1 MLWRGLVGE
10 ARKEISH
17 GYWEEIYRDRERE
30 REKRKA
36 LESRRKAQCG
46 NSLGHDRHYHNFF
59 SMSPNEGDT
68 ECVEGVRRA
77 SRQTTGR
84 AKQVGV
90 LERANGVKGH
100 PVYLSVHGSAAGCNL
115 MSFLCWFRLYRVTRV
130 SRSFVFVFRVFH
142 HHHHHHL
149 LPSRSLELSSVS
161 DPFKIRLLSCRL
173 GCRRLWLK
181 AIRAQRL
188 LKRDHV
194 PSRDYLSSREIFLR
208 SHPKILTT
216 HHPILFHLIFLDGLS
231 TDSIAPVWIAA
242 RLGIAFMPAFEML
255 RR

>member
-1 MLWRGLVGE
+1 
-10 ARKEISH
+10 
-17 GYWEEIYRDRERE
+17 
-30 REKRKA
+30 
-36 LESRRKAQCG
+36 
-46 NSLGHDRHYHNFF
+46 
-59 SMSPNEGDT
+59 MSPNEGDT

-130 SRSFVFVFRVFH
+130 SRSFVFVFRVFQPPPPPPSP
-142 HHHHHHL
+142 
-149 LPSRSLELSSVS
+149 LPLFPPLELSSAS

-181 AIRAQRL
+181 AIRARRL

-194 PSRDYLSSREIFLR
+194 LSHSLLKGRGIFYFRFSKRFSPATFSSEILPTMIPPYSLPPNLPWRIIDGFHRTSMNRGSVLLHLCPR
-208 SHPKILTT
+208 WDASPIICRALDIL
-216 HHPILFHLIFLDGLS
+216 LY
-231 TDSIAPVWIAA
+231 
-242 RLGIAFMPAFEML
+242 
-255 RR
+255 

>member
-1 MLWRGLVGE
+1 MTSDTDFILYFWLF
-10 ARKEISH
+10 EIFYLTGRTIECFGGVWKPEKRSLTGIEGKH
-17 GYWEEIYRDRERE
+17 RERE
-30 REKRKA
+30 REIEKRKA

-130 SRSFVFVFRVFH
+130 SRSFVFVFRVFQPPPPPPSP
-142 HHHHHHL
+142 
-149 LPSRSLELSSVS
+149 LPLFPPLEFSSAS

-173 GCRRLWLK
+173 GCRRL
-181 AIRAQRL
+181 
-188 LKRDHV
+188 
-194 PSRDYLSSREIFLR
+194 
-208 SHPKILTT
+208 
-216 HHPILFHLIFLDGLS
+216 
-231 TDSIAPVWIAA
+231 
-242 RLGIAFMPAFEML
+242 
-255 RR
+255 

>member
-1 MLWRGLVGE
+1 
-10 ARKEISH
+10 
-17 GYWEEIYRDRERE
+17 
-30 REKRKA
+30 
-36 LESRRKAQCG
+36 
-46 NSLGHDRHYHNFF
+46 
-59 SMSPNEGDT
+59 MSPNEGDT

-130 SRSFVFVFRVFH
+130 SRSFVFVFRVFQPPPPPPPSP
-142 HHHHHHL
+142 
-149 LPSRSLELSSVS
+149 LPLFPPLELSSAS

-181 AIRAQRL
+181 AIRARRL

-194 PSRDYLSSREIFLR
+194 LSHSLPPSSRDEGFFIFVSRKDFLPLHFHLKFYR
-208 SHPKILTT
+208 QWFHL
-216 HHPILFHLIFLDGLS
+216 ILFHLIFLDGSS
-231 TDSIAPVWIAA
+231 TDSTAPVWIAA
-242 RLGIAFMPAFEML
+242 RSYCIYARVEML